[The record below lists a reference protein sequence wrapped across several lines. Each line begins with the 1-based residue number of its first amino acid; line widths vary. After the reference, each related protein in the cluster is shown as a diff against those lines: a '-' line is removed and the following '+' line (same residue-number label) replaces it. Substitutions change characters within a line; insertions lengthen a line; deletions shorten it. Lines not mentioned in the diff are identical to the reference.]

1 MIIKSPFKDYYDH
14 VSYIYGGGDPNV
26 VYVRKPLTDAVH
38 SSNISKT
45 YPDLVVEFNI
55 EELRKIPTGPYRD
68 CWKEYDSKWLVING
82 AYFLLVRKGYSGDFK
97 VLSKKEFPDLWDY
110 LEKRRRERSYYD
122 AIIMKR
128 QNNPEWFVNSPA
140 PELIKLS
147 RLIKEPVFVI
157 SNSSFNLPEGFIRI
171 ESEIPTLK
179 DYGIPS
185 IFTPQQLYQDISY
198 FVGNTIKES
207 PDLAPPSTMDNA
219 EKIVQ
224 HGFDLKQSFRHR
236 IK

>member
-1 MIIKSPFKDYYDH
+1 MIIKSPFVDYYDH
-14 VSYIYGGGDPNV
+14 VAHIYGGGDPNV
-26 VYVRKPLTDAVH
+26 IYIRKPFTRQEH
-38 SSNISKT
+38 SSNVSKT
-45 YPDLVVEFNI
+45 YPDLIVKFSS

-82 AYFLLVRKGYSGDFK
+82 AYFLLVRRGYSGDFK

-128 QNNPEWFVNSPA
+128 QNNPEWFVNSHA
-140 PELIKLS
+140 PELVKLS
-147 RLIKEPVFVI
+147 RLIDAPVFVI
-157 SNSSFNLPEGFIRI
+157 SNSQFNTPEGCIRI
-171 ESEIPTLK
+171 ESEIPILK
-179 DYGIPS
+179 DYGIPQ

-198 FVGNTIKES
+198 FVGNTINES
-207 PDLAPPSTMDNA
+207 PDLAPPTSMGNS

-236 IK
+236 K

>member
-14 VSYIYGGGDPNV
+14 VSHIYGGGDPNV

-110 LEKRRRERSYYD
+110 LEERRRERSYYD

-157 SNSSFNLPEGFIRI
+157 SNSSFNLPEGCIRI

-179 DYGIPS
+179 DCGVPS

-198 FVGNTIKES
+198 FVGNTINES
-207 PDLAPPSTMDNA
+207 PDLAPPSTMGNS